1 MSDMYHDDPNISECI
16 DSMMRGMPGNP
27 LANPKHPPASIKD
40 IVATIEK
47 LFGKAAAAGVRI
59 SVN

>member
-1 MSDMYHDDPNISECI
+1 MSDLYHNDPNISDCI
-16 DSMMRGMPGNP
+16 DSMMRGMTGNP
-27 LANPKHPPASIKD
+27 LANPDTPPASIKD

-59 SVN
+59 GVH